1 MKVITIIAVMLCV
14 SCYDDTPFNDG
25 NEKINIDDVY
35 FDYLRA
41 HKDDQRL
48 DLCRVSDKRTDKKIM
63 FTGDSRTWGLKTESL
78 PYTTYNHARGGT
90 TTIGGILRM
99 NDINNYDYNYI
110 VIGFGTNERSEK
122 YYAGFQK
129 RYEYIL

>member
-1 MKVITIIAVMLCV
+1 MFNILKAGHTNRISYDEV
-14 SCYDDTPFNDG
+14 YDDSLKSKND
-25 NEKINIDDVY
+25 DHVVT
-35 FDYLRA
+35 
-41 HKDDQRL
+41 
-48 DLCRVSDKRTDKKIM
+48 LCRVSGKNTPQKIM